1 MTSHQFV
8 LAGAVLAAA
17 IVASGAYHPAH
28 AQETDRSEDLAAFEE
43 QFLAV
48 DQSFTDEARAEA
60 VERFAALQREASGL
74 SDAEFELAVAE
85 ISGLADNGHTG
96 ILVGRWAGA
105 FSRLGVRFLITDD
118 GLHVADAVPE
128 YEDLVG
134 AKVLSVGGH
143 DLEALRATWARYFRG
158 RAGRRDN
165 AMYAFLESPEILH
178 AAGLSESPEAVDFV
192 RDGGRTVR
200 IGTTET
206 WPAAEG
212 VWRWIPQ
219 AREIQLSEAGRV
231 AGDPLYLQDPEALF
245 RLVELPEAGAVY
257 VQFRANHSF
266 GEGKGMRARAT
277 EAATRLREI
286 SPSVVIVD
294 QRFNFGG
301 DLNNTRD
308 LMQAIPEI
316 VGPDGHVYAIVSG
329 RTFSAGISSVGYL
342 KQAGGERVTIIGSPV
357 GDPLE
362 FWAEGSPIRLPQ
374 SGALIGVA
382 TERHNYMTGCQEAD
396 CHGSIRRNPIRVQ
409 SLEPDVA
416 PEVTYAEVVGGK
428 DPYLEAA
435 LELARE
441 AE

>member
-118 GLHVADAVPE
+118 GLHLADAVPD

-134 AKVLSVGGH
+134 SKVLSVGGH
-143 DLEALRATWARYFRG
+143 DLETLRATWARYFRG

-178 AAGLSESPEAVDFV
+178 AAGVSRSQEAVELAL
-192 RDGGRTVR
+192 DGGRTVKV
-200 IGTTET
+200 GTTEA

-212 VWRWIPQ
+212 IWRWIAQ
-219 AREIQLSEAGRV
+219 AREIQLAEAGRV

-245 RLVELPEAGAVY
+245 RLVELPRDRVVY
-257 VQFRANHSF
+257 LQFRANHSF
-266 GEGKGMRARAT
+266 GEGRGMRALAT
-277 EAATRLREI
+277 EAASRLREI
-286 SPSVVIVD
+286 SPRVVIVD
-294 QRFNFGG
+294 QRFN
-301 DLNNTRD
+301 NTRD
-308 LMQAIPEI
+308 LMRAIPEI

-382 TERHNYMTGCQEAD
+382 TERHNYMTGCQESD
-396 CHGSIRRNPIRVQ
+396 CHGSIRRNPIRVE
-409 SLEPDVA
+409 SLEPDIR
-416 PEVTYAEVVGGK
+416 PEVTYADVVGGS

-435 LELARE
+435 LALARG